1 MFLLIREKSTEQI
14 TVAVN
19 FTFHNVSIN
28 TDFIAFVGMEQDML
42 YIPQCF
48 Y

>member
-1 MFLLIREKSTEQI
+1 MFLLIRIACLNTGREF
-14 TVAVN
+14 V